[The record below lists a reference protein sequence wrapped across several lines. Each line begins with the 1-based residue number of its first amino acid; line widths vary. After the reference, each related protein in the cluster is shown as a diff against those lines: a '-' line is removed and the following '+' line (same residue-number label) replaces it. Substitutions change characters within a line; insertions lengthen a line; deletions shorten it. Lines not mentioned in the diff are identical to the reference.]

1 MLDQSQIAASRLMAK
16 GYWIARIDVK
26 DPETYKSYIANAM
39 PAYQK
44 YGAKFLVRGGRYEAL
59 EGPGRGRNVVIE
71 FDSYEQAMACYRSP
85 EYQAAAEFRR
95 KASLGEILVVEGA

>member
-1 MLDQSQIAASRLMAK
+1 MPDQSQAAPGRVMAK

-26 DPETYKSYIANAM
+26 DPDTYKSYVAAAT

-44 YGAKFLVRGGRYEAL
+44 YGAKFIVRGGSCKAV
-59 EGPGRGRNVVIE
+59 EGQGRGRNVVIE
-71 FDSYEQAMACYRSP
+71 FESYQVALACYRSP

-95 KASLGEILVVEGA
+95 QASLGEILVVEGA

>member
-1 MLDQSQIAASRLMAK
+1 MAK
-16 GYWIARIDVK
+16 GYWIARIDVE
-26 DPETYKSYIANAM
+26 DGETYKSYIAAAT

-44 YGAKFLVRGGRYEAL
+44 YGAKFLVRGGRCEAV
-59 EGPGRGRNVVIE
+59 EGPGRGRNVVIAFE
-71 FDSYEQAMACYRSP
+71 SFEVAMACYRSP

>member
-1 MLDQSQIAASRLMAK
+1 MTK
-16 GYWIARIDVK
+16 GYWIARIDVS
-26 DPETYKSYIANAM
+26 DPETYKSYIAAAT

-44 YGAKFLVRGGRYEAL
+44 YGAKFIVRGGRCEAV
-59 EGPGRGRNVVIE
+59 EGTRRGRNVVIE
-71 FDSYEQAMACYRSP
+71 FESYDIAMACYRSP

>member
-1 MLDQSQIAASRLMAK
+1 MAK
-16 GYWIARIDVK
+16 GYWIARIDVN
-26 DPETYKSYIANAM
+26 DPEVYKSYIAAAA

-44 YGAKFLVRGGRYEAL
+44 YGAKIIVRGGRSEAV

-71 FDSYEQAMACYRSP
+71 FESYDIAMACYRSP